1 MDDMT
6 NIDDFGD
13 VGQARLNFDRMSR
26 GMIRLQDIAENV
38 EVDPLKVEKYVKEL
52 TNVVR
57 EMFLATISMFTQER
71 MRFAYMLA

>member
-1 MDDMT
+1 MT

-38 EVDPLKVEKYVKEL
+38 EVDPLNVEKYVKEL